1 MHSNMLAARAQVAE
15 RRERYEAQAAL
26 QRLRREDRRPR
37 SDRLRS
43 RDQNRHA
50 WFRLRTRAA

>member
-15 RRERYEAQAAL
+15 RRERYEAQAAI

-37 SDRLRS
+37 PDRLRS
-43 RDQNRHA
+43 SRRDRDS
-50 WFRLRTRAA
+50 WFRLRARAA